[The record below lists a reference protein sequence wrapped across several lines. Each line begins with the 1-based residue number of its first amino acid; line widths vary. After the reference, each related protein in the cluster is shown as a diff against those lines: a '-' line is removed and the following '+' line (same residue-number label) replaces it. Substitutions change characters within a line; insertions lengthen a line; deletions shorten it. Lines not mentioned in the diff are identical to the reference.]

1 MESFVRHQ
9 NVERYLQLLATT
21 TDASER
27 QRATKLLAKER
38 QNRRTLEIPET
49 QPSSVRPMRMW
60 RSRRRSLSRK
70 DDPSIQEL
78 FVLSAA

>member
-38 QNRRTLEIPET
+38 QKQKDAGDTGNAAI
-49 QPSSVRPMRMW
+49 QRPADAHVAISTEVIKSER
-60 RSRRRSLSRK
+60 
-70 DDPSIQEL
+70 
-78 FVLSAA
+78 